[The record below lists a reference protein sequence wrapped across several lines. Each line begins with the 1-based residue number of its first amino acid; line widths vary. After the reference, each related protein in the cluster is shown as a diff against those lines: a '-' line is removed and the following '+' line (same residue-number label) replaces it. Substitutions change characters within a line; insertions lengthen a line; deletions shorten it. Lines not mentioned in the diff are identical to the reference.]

1 VDAPRAV
8 YLNIFRLNEF
18 DRMRL
23 KAGLPLQRIT
33 AALAITL
40 IVFPAAPAQEQR
52 NGESVRVNVDLV
64 QVPVSAT
71 QRGIPVKGLTKDAFQ
86 LRENSTPQVI
96 QYFWQE
102 LDLPLSIGL
111 IVDVSGSQAGLIRK
125 HKQTVTTFL
134 KQVLGPED
142 HAMLITVS
150 SQARLVTDFTN
161 SIEELS
167 QGIDRI
173 KTLGGKS
180 DPIIGEPC
188 RGGHRRTPLLRRRL
202 KASPCGGTA
211 LWQGVYSAAH
221 FKMKDIEGRKA
232 LIILS
237 DGIDTGSDRT
247 LEDAIEAAQAA
258 ETPVYTVKFAS
269 LVALGLLPVVALK
282 QGMNK
287 LSDETGGIA
296 YGLMHGDIR
305 KVFENIENDLRNLY
319 VLCYASTNT
328 THDGTFR
335 KIVVTTSMNGMEIR
349 ARKGYVAGRD

>member
-1 VDAPRAV
+1 
-8 YLNIFRLNEF
+8 
-18 DRMRL
+18 MRS
-23 KAGLPLQRIT
+23 KAGLLFKRIT
-33 AALAITL
+33 AVVAITL
-40 IVFPAAPAQEQR
+40 MLSPLALAQEPG
-52 NGESVRVNVDLV
+52 NSESVRVNVDLV
-64 QVPVSAT
+64 RVPVSVT
-71 QRGIPVKGLTKDAFQ
+71 QRGIPVKGLTMDTFQ
-86 LRENSTPQVI
+86 LREDSTPQVI

-111 IVDVSGSQAGLIRK
+111 IVDVSGSQAGLVGK

-142 HAMLITVS
+142 RAMLITVS

-161 SIEELS
+161 SIDELS
-167 QGIDRI
+167 RGIDRI
-173 KTLGGKS
+173 KRLGGKS

-188 RGGHRRTPLLRRRL
+188 RGTHHRTALLRRRL

-221 FKMKDIEGRKA
+221 FKMKNIEGRKA

-247 LEDAIEAAQAA
+247 LEDAIEAAESAG
-258 ETPVYTVKFAS
+258 TPVYTIKYAS
-269 LVALGLLPVVALK
+269 LVAFGLLPVVALK

-287 LSDETGGIA
+287 LSDETGGTA

-305 KVFENIENDLRNLY
+305 KVFDNIENDLRNLY
-319 VLCYASTNT
+319 VLGYVSTNT
-328 THDGTFR
+328 AHNGTFR
-335 KIVVTTSMNGMEIR
+335 KIEVTTSMNGMEIR
-349 ARKGYVAGRD
+349 ARKGYVAARD

>member
-1 VDAPRAV
+1 M
-8 YLNIFRLNEF
+8 L
-18 DRMRL
+18 
-23 KAGLPLQRIT
+23 LQRIT
-33 AALAITL
+33 AAFAISL
-40 IVFPAAPAQEQR
+40 IVFPTSAAQEPA
-52 NGESVRVNVDLV
+52 NSESVRVNVDLV
-64 QVPVSAT
+64 RVPVSVT

-111 IVDVSGSQAGLIRK
+111 IVDVSGSQAGLIGK

-161 SIEELS
+161 SIEALS

-180 DPIIGEPC
+180 DPILGEPC
-188 RGGHRRTPLLRRRL
+188 RGAHRSTPLLRIRR
-202 KASPCGGTA
+202 KALPCGGTA

-258 ETPVYTVKFAS
+258 ETPVYTVKYAG
-269 LVALGLLPVVALK
+269 LVALGFLPVAAVK

-305 KVFENIENDLRNLY
+305 KVFERIENDLRNLY
-319 VLCYASTNT
+319 MLCYVSTNMA
-328 THDGTFR
+328 HDGSFR
-335 KIVVTTSMNGMEIR
+335 KIEVTTSMKGMEIR